1 MSAAPRAHLVVRR
14 PIFATLV
21 ALMLAVLVVAA
32 TLSVPLEQAPE
43 VTVGVFIVSALYPGA
58 GPEDIEREVSR
69 PLEDALRAVRNVE
82 WVSTVASDGVS
93 VTSIRMLEAAD
104 LDVAR
109 RDLQKA
115 VDIARG
121 ELPADAEAPVVQE
134 VAFDDVPIIYI
145 ALVGPSDPV
154 ALRKLAEALRAEV
167 EAAPGVS
174 EVEIFGG
181 AEREVRVRL
190 DPERMR
196 ALQVDLTQ
204 VAAALGAQ
212 GTSAPAG
219 AVDVGPKVSFLVR
232 TAGAFKRLED
242 LHEVVVL
249 TGSGAPV
256 KLVDLG
262 QVTLLPERQTTG
274 ARADGADAVTLLVRK
289 EKGVS
294 TIPAVEAA
302 RAAASAFGERRG
314 VQVKFFLE
322 QKRYIERM
330 LRMLGSNALWG
341 MGLVVA
347 ILAAFLGVRLGLL
360 IAMAIPTA
368 LGTAVVGL
376 WFMGAPLS
384 GVAVFGLVLVLG
396 MVVDGAIVMGEVMD
410 RRWRGG
416 DSPPVAAD
424 GALFE
429 VGRPIVSSALTTMAA
444 FVPMIFMPGISGQFM
459 AVLPVVVTVALVG
472 ALIADHVLL
481 PAAFSFIATRRP
493 TGRQAGLLHELGAGV
508 VGRYEAFLALCLRQ
522 RVLLLALCA
531 AGVTAAALAVV
542 TGAIGFEFF
551 PRVDTGVFW
560 VDAKMPPGT
569 QLSATSAAVAPL
581 EREAAGLAEVE
592 SMVTTLGDSGRLNLD
607 IADGGGGIG
616 PQWARINVE
625 LLEPHLRA
633 RKQAAVVDALR
644 AAFADQVGVEVSV
657 TERREGPPQGAPVAI
672 RVQGDDYPELR
683 AASARVVAALEAHPG
698 ARDVR
703 SDLMEGRPELQVELR
718 RGQAGMVHGLTAA
731 QVARTL
737 QLAVFGVEVATLVD
751 GDDALK
757 VRLTVGDGRDL
768 SLEALGR
775 IPLRT
780 AQGAVVPLDEVAEVK
795 VQGGFQRLRRR
806 NFKRTITVRSE
817 LSEGYTSDALRAQVD
832 AEVAAKGLPEGVR
845 LVYEGDNVER
855 DRSFSALVVIYPVA
869 LVLIFV
875 ILVAE
880 FGSFSQPLCVVMMIP
895 LAWIGAILGLAATG
909 LAFGLMAGVGL
920 VALSGIVVNDAIV
933 MVDAINTFRRAGLPL
948 GEAAVAA
955 GVRRFRAVWLTT
967 LTTFAGLS
975 PFALALSDGAE
986 FWQPLAITICFG
998 LLFAT
1003 ALTLLVLPGAYSVLV
1018 PVAERLWSWSKAT
1031 FDLGQG
1037 YEPEEVRRDGDEQ
1050 AP

>member
-1 MSAAPRAHLVVRR
+1 MSAGPRPADHLVVRR
-14 PIFATLV
+14 PIFATLI
-21 ALMLAVLVVAA
+21 ALLLAVLGLSAV
-32 TLSVPLEQAPE
+32 LSVPLEQAPE
-43 VTVGVFIVSALYPGA
+43 VVVGVFVVNVLYPGA
-58 GPEDIEREVSR
+58 GPADIEREVSR
-69 PLEDALRAVRNVE
+69 PLEDELRSVRNVE
-82 WVSTVASDGVS
+82 WVTTVASDGVS
-93 VTSIRMLEAAD
+93 VTTLRMVEGAE

-109 RDLQKA
+109 RDIQKA
-115 VDIARG
+115 VELARA

-134 VAFDDVPIIYI
+134 VAFDDVPILYI

-154 ALRKLAEALRAEV
+154 ALRRLAEALRDEV

-174 EVEIFGG
+174 EVELFGG

-204 VAAALGAQ
+204 VAAALAAQ
-212 GTSAPAG
+212 GESAPAG

-232 TAGAFKRLED
+232 TAGAFTALED
-242 LHEVVVL
+242 LREVVVP
-249 TGSGAPV
+249 TGGGAPV
-256 KLVDLG
+256 KLSDLAD
-262 QVTLLPERQTTG
+262 VALLPERRTTG
-274 ARADGADAVTLLVRK
+274 ARADGVDAVTLLVRK

-302 RAAASAFGERRG
+302 KVAAAAFGQREG
-314 VQVKFFLE
+314 VTVKFFLE
-322 QKRYIERM
+322 QKRYIERL

-347 ILAAFLGVRLGLL
+347 ILALFLGVRLGML
-360 IAMAIPTA
+360 IALAIPVS

-376 WFMGAPLS
+376 WFMGEPLS

-396 MVVDGAIVMGEVMD
+396 MVVDGAIVMGEVAD
-410 RRWRGG
+410 RRWRQGQT
-416 DSPPVAAD
+416 PPEAAD
-424 GALFE
+424 GALHE

-444 FVPMIFMPGISGQFM
+444 FVPMVFMPGISGQFM
-459 AVLPVVVTVALVG
+459 SVLPVVVTVALLG
-472 ALIADHVLL
+472 ALIADHALL

-493 TGRQAGLLHELGAGV
+493 EGRQGGLLHDLGAGV
-508 VGRYEAFLALCLRQ
+508 VGRYEAFLAFCLRQ
-522 RVLLLALCA
+522 RGVLLALCG
-531 AGVTAAALAVV
+531 AGVAAAAAAVL

-560 VDAKMPPGT
+560 IDAKLPPGS
-569 QLSATSAAVAPL
+569 QLSVTSAAVAPL
-581 EREAAGLAEVE
+581 EAQVEQVPEVE
-592 SMVTTLGDSGRLNLD
+592 SMVSTLGDSGRLNLD
-607 IADGGGGIG
+607 IADGTGGIG
-616 PQWARINVE
+616 PEWGRVNIE
-625 LLEPHLRA
+625 LLEPHRRDRKQSVLVDELRA
-633 RKQAAVVDALR
+633 S
-644 AAFADQVGVEVSV
+644 FAHQVGVEVSL

-672 RVQGDDYPELR
+672 RIQGDDFAPLR
-683 AASARVVAALEAHPG
+683 EVSTQVVEALEAHPG

-703 SDLMEGRPELQVELR
+703 SDLLEGRPELQVELL

-737 QLAVFGVEVATLVD
+737 QLAVFGVEVATFVE

-757 VRLTVGDGRDL
+757 VRLSVGDGRDL
-768 SLEALGR
+768 SLDALGR

-780 AQGAVVPLDEVAEVK
+780 ARGAVVPLDEVAEVK

-806 NFKRTITVRSE
+806 NFKRTVTVRSE
-817 LSEGYTSDALRAQVD
+817 LAPGFTSDALRAHVERALD
-832 AEVAAKGLPEGVR
+832 AQGLPAGVR
-845 LVYEGDNVER
+845 LTYEGDNVER
-855 DRSFSALVVIYPVA
+855 DRSFSALVLIYPVA

-880 FGSFSQPLCVVMMIP
+880 FGSFAQPLCVVAMIP
-895 LAWIGAILGLAATG
+895 LSWIGSILGLALTG
-909 LAFGLMAGVGL
+909 LSFGIMAGVGL

-933 MVDAINTFRRAGLPL
+933 MVDAINTFRREGLPL
-948 GEAAVAA
+948 REAAVAA

-975 PFALALSDGAE
+975 PFALALSDGGE

-1003 ALTLLVLPGAYSVLV
+1003 ALTLLVLPGVYSVVV
-1018 PVAERLWSWSKAT
+1018 PTAERAWGWVKRTAR
-1031 FDLGQG
+1031 LGQG
-1037 YEPEEVRRDGDEQ
+1037 YGPEASGGDS